1 MALSKSSRLLV
12 ASLLSVAAVGAM
24 AATKEIKVSPFTEL
38 SLKNG
43 LIASVSC
50 GKTDSVL
57 LASKNGDFKN
67 VTVSVENKELKIN
80 YNHPVLATHE
90 KMVVKITTSHVLV
103 GLYAG
108 NGVKLGV
115 NACAVNPNQLA
126 IKLANGVKASVRGKT
141 KSLTVSQARGV
152 TLDAEDLEVD
162 SAKVDAKMGST
173 MHLCETK
180 KVSGSISL
188 GSTVYVEEDA
198 DTSGLRTLMGASK
211 RDC

>member
-1 MALSKSSRLLV
+1 MTLSKSSHFV
-12 ASLLSVAAVGAM
+12 AAALLSVVAASSM
-24 AATKEIKVSPFTEL
+24 AATKMIHVSPFTEL

-67 VTVSVENKELKIN
+67 VTVNVENNELKIK
-80 YNHPVLATHE
+80 YNHPVLASHE
-90 KMVVKITTSHVLV
+90 KMVVKITASHVLV

-115 NACAVNPNQLA
+115 NACAVNPNQLT

-173 MHLCETK
+173 VRLCEAK
-180 KVSGSISL
+180 KVSGSLSL
-188 GSTVYVEEDA
+188 GSTVYVEDDA
-198 DTSGLRTLMGASK
+198 DTSGLKTMMGASK
-211 RDC
+211 HDC